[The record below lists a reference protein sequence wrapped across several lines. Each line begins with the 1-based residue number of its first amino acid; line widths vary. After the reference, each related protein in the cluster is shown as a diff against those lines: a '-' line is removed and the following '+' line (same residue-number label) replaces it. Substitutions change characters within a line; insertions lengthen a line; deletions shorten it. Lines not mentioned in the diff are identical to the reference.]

1 MSTCSMTCVCYKLS
15 MRKRGDSMLPEG
27 MVRKEPPITTQRGGR
42 QPKIL
47 SQDKVKILLNNPNTW
62 YVIATQTRW
71 SSGVVQNIQQ
81 MTQRNISH
89 LKDKGSFECKQRK
102 NETNGVDLYCRFV
115 PKG

>member
-1 MSTCSMTCVCYKLS
+1 VCWLELCVSQAVYMKGKVI
-15 MRKRGDSMLPEG
+15 RMLPDG
-27 MVRKEPPITTQRGGR
+27 MVRKEPPSTTQRGGR

-47 SQDKVKILLNNPNTW
+47 SQDKVKVLLNNPNTW
-62 YVIATQTRW
+62 YVVATQEKW
-71 SSGVVQNIQQ
+71 SSGVVQNIQR
-81 MTQRNISH
+81 MTQKNISH